1 MTQFTF
7 DPAHSSIEFQV
18 KHLMVFKVKGSFTQ
32 FNVELSGDLDD
43 LSSLKGSASI
53 DVKSIDTNQED
64 RDNHL
69 RTNDFF
75 DADNY
80 PEVKFEIK
88 EVTKDKVTGDLTI
101 KGVTNEETFDLDFE
115 GVSKNPLNDTN
126 VAGFTVSG
134 KVDREK
140 YGMSFN
146 QTLETGG
153 VLIGNDVKF
162 EAALEFEVKN

>member
-1 MTQFTF
+1 MTKFTF

-18 KHLMVFKVKGSFTQ
+18 KHLMVSKVKGSFTQ
-32 FNVELSGDLDD
+32 FNADLSGDLND

-75 DADNY
+75 DADNH
-80 PEVKFEIK
+80 PEIKFEIK
-88 EVTKDKVTGDLTI
+88 DVAKDKVTGDLTI

-153 VLIGNDVKF
+153 VLIGKDVKF
-162 EAALEFEVKN
+162 EADLEFIVED

>member
-1 MTQFTF
+1 MTKFTF
-7 DPAHSSIEFQV
+7 DAAHSSIGFQV
-18 KHLMVFKVKGSFTQ
+18 KHLMVSKVKGGFDS
-32 FNVELSGDLDD
+32 FNVELSGDLNDF
-43 LSSLKGSASI
+43 SSLKGEAVI
-53 DVKSIDTNQED
+53 DVKSINTNQED

-75 DADNY
+75 GADEY
-80 PEVKFEIK
+80 PEIKFVIK
-88 EVTKDKVTGDLTI
+88 EASENKVTGDLTI
-101 KGVTNEETFDLDFE
+101 KGETHEETFDIEYD

-146 QTLETGG
+146 QKLETGG
-153 VLIGNDVKF
+153 VLIGKDVKF
-162 EAALEFEVKN
+162 EADVEFIVED

>member
-18 KHLMVFKVKGSFTQ
+18 KHLMVSKVKGSFTQ

-53 DVKSIDTNQED
+53 DVKSIDTNQAD

-69 RTNDFF
+69 RTSDFF

-101 KGVTNEETFDLDFE
+101 KGVTNEETFDYDFG
-115 GVSKNPLNDTN
+115 GVIKNPQNDTN

-146 QTLETGG
+146 KTLETGG